1 MLTRQIIAQAI
12 DNQRKEL
19 ENTSLGIQREVFD
32 LLPQVDNFATI
43 VTGLRRCGK
52 STLLLQKIR
61 QNPENVLFLNFD
73 DIRLSDFGTSDFS
86 RLHLEIQERG
96 VKSIFLDEIQVIDKW
111 EIFVHQLLRENYK
124 VFITGSNATL
134 LSVELSTHLTG
145 RNLSFEL
152 FPFSYNEFLR
162 FKNLSPDENSA
173 AEYLLK
179 GGMPE
184 YLKTN
189 QSLVLSQLVDD
200 ILLKDI
206 AVRYG
211 VKDVSS
217 LRQMAVYLLSNV
229 GNYLSANKL
238 RGMFNIK
245 SVSSLTDYLSFM
257 ENVYLFYF
265 IPVFDYSLRVQQRNP
280 RKIYCVDS
288 GMVSV
293 ISQSFSTDYGHRLEN
308 LVFMHLR
315 RKTKRIYYYKGRG
328 ECDFVAFFNQ
338 GRKTLTQVCAEL
350 TDFNLDREV
359 NGMFEALDDL
369 SETQGTIVTINQTDE
384 FTKNNKT
391 IKVIPLYKFLTYS
404 TEL

>member
-1 MLTRQIIAQAI
+1 MVTQQNIAETI
-12 DNQRKEL
+12 DFQRKEL
-19 ENTSLGIQREVFD
+19 ESSSLGIQREVFD
-32 LLPQVDNFATI
+32 LLPQADNFATI

-61 QNPENVLFLNFD
+61 QKPDNVLFLNFD
-73 DIRLSDFGTSDFS
+73 DIRLSDFDISDFN
-86 RLHLEIQERG
+86 RLHSEIINRE
-96 VKSIFLDEIQVIDKW
+96 VKSVFLDEIQVINKW

-145 RNLSFEL
+145 RNLCFEL

-162 FKNLSPDENSA
+162 FNNLTLSPDTA
-173 AEYLLK
+173 QEYLLK

-184 YLKTN
+184 YLKAN
-189 QSLVLSQLVDD
+189 QAIILSQLVDD

-211 VKDVSS
+211 VKDISS

-238 RGMFNIK
+238 SGMFNIK
-245 SVSSLTDYLSFM
+245 SVSTITDYLSFM
-257 ENVYLFYF
+257 ENSYLFYF
-265 IPVFDYSLRVQQRNP
+265 VPVFNYSLRIQQRNP
-280 RKIYCVDS
+280 RKIYCVDT

-293 ISQSFSTDYGHRLEN
+293 ISQSFSKDYGHRLEN
-308 LVFMHLR
+308 LVFLHLR
-315 RKTKRIYYYKGRG
+315 RKTKRIYYYKGKG
-328 ECDFVAFFNQ
+328 ECDFVAVFEQ
-338 GRKTLTQVCAEL
+338 GKKTLTQVCSEL
-350 TDFNLDREV
+350 NDFNLDREI

-369 SETQGTIVTINQTDE
+369 SETQGTIVTLAQTDI
-384 FTKNNKT
+384 FTKDNKT
-391 IKVIPLYKFLTYS
+391 INVLPLHEYLSK
-404 TEL
+404 

>member
-1 MLTRQIIAQAI
+1 MVTQQNIAETI
-12 DNQRKEL
+12 DLQRKEL
-19 ENTSLGIQREVFD
+19 ESSSLGIQREVFD
-32 LLPQVDNFATI
+32 LLPQADNFATI

-61 QNPENVLFLNFD
+61 QKPDNVLFLNFD
-73 DIRLSDFGTSDFS
+73 DIRLSDFDTSDFN
-86 RLHLEIQERG
+86 RLHSEIINRE
-96 VKSIFLDEIQVIDKW
+96 VKSVFLDEIQVINKW

-145 RNLSFEL
+145 RNLCFEL

-162 FKNLSPDENSA
+162 FNNLTLYPDTA
-173 AEYLLK
+173 QEYLLK

-184 YLKTN
+184 YLKAN
-189 QSLVLSQLVDD
+189 QAIILSQLVDD

-211 VKDVSS
+211 VKDISS

-238 RGMFNIK
+238 SGMFNIK
-245 SVSSLTDYLSFM
+245 SVSTITDYLSFM
-257 ENVYLFYF
+257 ENSYLFYF
-265 IPVFDYSLRVQQRNP
+265 VPVFNYSLRIQQRNP
-280 RKIYCVDS
+280 RKIYCVDT

-293 ISQSFSTDYGHRLEN
+293 ISQSFSKDYGHRLEN
-308 LVFMHLR
+308 LVFLHLR
-315 RKTKRIYYYKGRG
+315 RKTKRIYYYKGKG
-328 ECDFVAFFNQ
+328 ECDFVAVFEQ
-338 GRKTLTQVCAEL
+338 GKKTLTQVCSEL
-350 TDFNLDREV
+350 NDFNLDREI

-369 SETQGTIVTINQTDE
+369 SETQGTIVTLAQTDI
-384 FTKNNKT
+384 FTKDNKT
-391 IKVIPLYKFLTYS
+391 INVLPLHEYLSK
-404 TEL
+404 

>member
-1 MLTRQIIAQAI
+1 MVTQQNIAETI
-12 DNQRKEL
+12 DFQRKEL
-19 ENTSLGIQREVFD
+19 ESSSLGIQREVFD
-32 LLPQVDNFATI
+32 LLPQADNFATI

-61 QNPENVLFLNFD
+61 QKPDNVLFLNFD
-73 DIRLSDFGTSDFS
+73 DIRLSDFDTSDFN
-86 RLHLEIQERG
+86 RLHSEIINRE
-96 VKSIFLDEIQVIDKW
+96 VKSVFLDEIQVINKW

-145 RNLSFEL
+145 RNLCFEL

-162 FKNLSPDENSA
+162 FNNLTLSPDTA
-173 AEYLLK
+173 QEYLLK

-184 YLKTN
+184 YLKAN
-189 QSLVLSQLVDD
+189 QAIILSQLVDD

-211 VKDVSS
+211 VKDISS

-238 RGMFNIK
+238 SGMFNIK
-245 SVSSLTDYLSFM
+245 SVSTITDYLSFM
-257 ENVYLFYF
+257 ENSYLFYF
-265 IPVFDYSLRVQQRNP
+265 VPVFNYSLRIQQRNP
-280 RKIYCVDS
+280 RKIYCVDT

-293 ISQSFSTDYGHRLEN
+293 ISQSFSKDYGHRLEN
-308 LVFMHLR
+308 LVFLHLR
-315 RKTKRIYYYKGRG
+315 RKTKRIYYYKGKG
-328 ECDFVAFFNQ
+328 ECDFVAVFEQ
-338 GRKTLTQVCAEL
+338 GKKTLTQVCSEL
-350 TDFNLDREV
+350 NDFNLDREI

-369 SETQGTIVTINQTDE
+369 SETQGTIVTLAQTDI
-384 FTKNNKT
+384 FTKDNKT
-391 IKVIPLYKFLTYS
+391 INVLPLHEYLSK
-404 TEL
+404 

>member
-1 MLTRQIIAQAI
+1 MVTQQNIAETI
-12 DNQRKEL
+12 DFQRKEL
-19 ENTSLGIQREVFD
+19 ESSSLGIQREVFD
-32 LLPQVDNFATI
+32 LLPQADNFATI

-61 QNPENVLFLNFD
+61 QKPDNVLFLNFD
-73 DIRLSDFGTSDFS
+73 DIRLSDFDTSDFN
-86 RLHLEIQERG
+86 RLHSEIINRE
-96 VKSIFLDEIQVIDKW
+96 VKSVFLDEIQVINKW

-145 RNLSFEL
+145 RNLCFEL

-162 FKNLSPDENSA
+162 FNNLTLSPDTA
-173 AEYLLK
+173 QEYLLK

-184 YLKTN
+184 YLKAN
-189 QSLVLSQLVDD
+189 QAIILSQLVDD

-211 VKDVSS
+211 VKDISS

-238 RGMFNIK
+238 SGMFNIK
-245 SVSSLTDYLSFM
+245 SVSTITDYLSFM
-257 ENVYLFYF
+257 ENSYLFYF
-265 IPVFDYSLRVQQRNP
+265 VPIFNYSLRIQQRNP
-280 RKIYCVDS
+280 RKIYCVDT

-293 ISQSFSTDYGHRLEN
+293 ISQSFSKDYGHRLEN
-308 LVFMHLR
+308 LVFLHLR
-315 RKTKRIYYYKGRG
+315 RKTKRIYYYKGKG
-328 ECDFVAFFNQ
+328 ECDFVAVFEQ
-338 GRKTLTQVCAEL
+338 GKKTLTQVCSEL
-350 TDFNLDREV
+350 NDFNLDREI

-369 SETQGTIVTINQTDE
+369 SETQGTIVTLAQTDI
-384 FTKNNKT
+384 FTKDNKT
-391 IKVIPLYKFLTYS
+391 INVLPLHEYLSK
-404 TEL
+404 